1 MTDKK
6 SEIDKMRDMRWHRQ
20 EEWGDTDKKS
30 EVTQTRQDAEEFQN
44 EM

>member
-6 SEIDKMRDMRWHRQ
+6 SEATDKKS
-20 EEWGDTDKKS
+20 EATDKKS
-30 EVTQTRQDAEEFQN
+30 EVTQTRRVRWHKQEDAEEFQN